1 MAEPPT
7 PSPNDARWFSEAR
20 ARIAALAG
28 SPRLGVAA
36 SGAVETVPPAESL
49 SRLIDIVAQ
58 VTGSAAREVETSKA
72 TEEHFAGPEALIA
85 YAGSR
90 HLDAEFI
97 NKPVRAFDAE
107 DFPLLMMNEAGAGWL
122 VLGREGMGLRVWNG
136 GTFHLVAP
144 DALAQDYAGT
154 AIRLRRRSVETAGL
168 PQPEREEDPVRAAFH
183 HIRHHQRTSLT
194 HLMLAGAM
202 SNLMLL
208 TLPIYSGL
216 VFDRVIPH
224 AALDTLWAI
233 SIGVILALLADLAL
247 RWVRLKFQDAL
258 AARASASLQAA
269 ILRRLVEAKLL
280 FAPRSAGALTIR
292 LREIDALAQILPML
306 ITGFAVDL
314 PFLVLVFGLIWL
326 NGGPVVLAPLGGVVA
341 LLVIHHLSHQA
352 GEQAQIKAARLSQAQ
367 ANRLIEV
374 VEGLETVKACRIER
388 QTLGRFEAQYDE
400 YAYLSHVSRLWH
412 GLAAY
417 ANVVIGQ
424 MMIVLVMIIG
434 VYEVTSG
441 AMTIGG
447 LSTCTLLV
455 GRIIAPIGQL
465 VALLHRL
472 KQARST
478 LKALGNEKPEETEA
492 AGDPRG
498 FARVP
503 PRGAIRLDAVSFA
516 YPGRAEN
523 QLEKLSCR
531 IEPGEK
537 VAIIGR
543 SGSGKSTLLKLMTRL
558 YDPASGAVLIDDLDA
573 RHYPPAD
580 LRQALGY
587 LGQNPGLMDET
598 LLTNLAPGDARPEPA
613 RIEAISALTGIR
625 DFASRHPE
633 GYAMRVGPRGEALS
647 GGERQAVALARTLI
661 ADPKVIL
668 LDEPTAAMDTVLEA
682 RLAKDLK
689 PHLAGKT
696 LILATHRAPLLDL
709 VDRLIWLDHGRILAD
724 GPKDEVLRRLAGA
737 A

>member
-122 VLGREGMGLRVWNG
+122 VLGREGTGLRVWNG

-341 LLVIHHLSHQA
+341 LLVI
-352 GEQAQIKAARLSQAQ
+352 G
-367 ANRLIEV
+367 LIPIEGV
-374 VEGLETVKACRIER
+374 VAVWKSPG
-388 QTLGRFEAQYDE
+388 FE
-400 YAYLSHVSRLWH
+400 
-412 GLAAY
+412 
-417 ANVVIGQ
+417 
-424 MMIVLVMIIG
+424 
-434 VYEVTSG
+434 
-441 AMTIGG
+441 
-447 LSTCTLLV
+447 
-455 GRIIAPIGQL
+455 
-465 VALLHRL
+465 
-472 KQARST
+472 
-478 LKALGNEKPEETEA
+478 
-492 AGDPRG
+492 
-498 FARVP
+498 
-503 PRGAIRLDAVSFA
+503 
-516 YPGRAEN
+516 
-523 QLEKLSCR
+523 
-531 IEPGEK
+531 
-537 VAIIGR
+537 
-543 SGSGKSTLLKLMTRL
+543 
-558 YDPASGAVLIDDLDA
+558 
-573 RHYPPAD
+573 
-580 LRQALGY
+580 
-587 LGQNPGLMDET
+587 
-598 LLTNLAPGDARPEPA
+598 
-613 RIEAISALTGIR
+613 
-625 DFASRHPE
+625 
-633 GYAMRVGPRGEALS
+633 
-647 GGERQAVALARTLI
+647 
-661 ADPKVIL
+661 
-668 LDEPTAAMDTVLEA
+668 
-682 RLAKDLK
+682 
-689 PHLAGKT
+689 
-696 LILATHRAPLLDL
+696 
-709 VDRLIWLDHGRILAD
+709 
-724 GPKDEVLRRLAGA
+724 
-737 A
+737 